1 MSSEVGQLGHFFCWI
16 FSPQDGETDL
26 QAAFRA
32 ASELRNAGLKH
43 FGDGSRF
50 CGSTGS
56 SGNLINKNGA
66 KCWDEDQILRA
77 ADMLDF
83 GEQLFW

>member
-50 CGSTGS
+50 VAAQEAVETWST
-56 SGNLINKNGA
+56 K
-66 KCWDEDQILRA
+66 
-77 ADMLDF
+77 M
-83 GEQLFW
+83 EQNAGMRIKS